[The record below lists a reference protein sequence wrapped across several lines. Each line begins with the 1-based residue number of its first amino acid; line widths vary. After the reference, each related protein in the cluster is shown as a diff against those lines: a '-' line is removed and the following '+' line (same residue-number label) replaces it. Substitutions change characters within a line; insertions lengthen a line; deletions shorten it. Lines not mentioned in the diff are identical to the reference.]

1 MPDVIA
7 TIEALKQNGFN
18 VWHVSGRNE
27 VKPIF
32 QEEILDVLKPK
43 IVGFGD
49 SMTVEEVGLIKLLDE
64 SEEISMIK
72 LFNEEHSWGERIQDC
87 RDALQSDLF
96 LTGSNAITE
105 KGHIINLDMVGN
117 RIAGIA
123 FGPRHV
129 VIVVSTKKFVKSL
142 EDGMK
147 RVKKAAVLNAKRHP
161 DLNLP
166 CAKTGICMDCNSP
179 NRICNTWQIVEKSYP
194 KGRINIIIIDEDLG
208 L

>member
-1 MPDVIA
+1 MVDVIA

-18 VWHVSGRNE
+18 VWHASDRNQ
-27 VKPIF
+27 VKTIF

-64 SEEISMIK
+64 SEEISTIK
-72 LFNEEHSWGERIQDC
+72 LFNEEHSWDERIQDC

-96 LTGSNAITE
+96 VTGSNAITE
-105 KGHIINLDMVGN
+105 SGHLINLDMVGN
-117 RIAGIA
+117 RIAGIT
-123 FGPRHV
+123 FGPRYV
-129 VIVVSTKKFVKSL
+129 ALVVSTKKFVKSL

-147 RVKKAAVLNAKRHP
+147 RVKTVAVLNAKRHS

-166 CAKTGICMDCNSP
+166 CVKTGVCMDCNSP

-194 KGRINIIIIDEDLG
+194 KGRITIIIIDEDLG